1 MWHFSEIELRS
12 FVSSWL
18 PRSLSDMASRPSRG
32 TRGAVEERQ
41 YWHRETKGEIGFK
54 EWQHPS
60 HYTVWWM
67 RKTQMNSCKNC
78 TRYWKPLAACLI
90 WENALCLTCC
100 HLNSELVASKD
111 RYVSTL
117 PDWGGGGWRRICLPQ
132 EEPPRP
138 LRRPQNSPLALHTP
152 RSCNL
157 PRAAVGEE
165 KGEAEFDRKRD
176 KRGPRSLTYIF
187 SC

>member
-1 MWHFSEIELRS
+1 MIRILWFDEWGDYDACDISLRS
-12 FVSSWL
+12 SFGALSPADRHALWAIWL
-18 PRSLSDMASRPSRG
+18 HDHPEVQEEQWRRDD
-32 TRGAVEERQ
+32 TDTERQ
-41 YWHRETKGEIGFK
+41 RERLDLKKDSIRAIALYDGRENHR
-54 EWQHPS
+54 
-60 HYTVWWM
+60 
-67 RKTQMNSCKNC
+67 
-78 TRYWKPLAACLI
+78 RYWKPLAACLN
-90 WENALCLTCC
+90 WDTALCLTCC

-117 PDWGGGGWRRICLPQ
+117 PDWGGGGWICLPQ

-165 KGEAEFDRKRD
+165 
-176 KRGPRSLTYIF
+176 
-187 SC
+187 